1 MDARRGGSTS
11 DSSSDAGE
19 ADAAEQRVLFRKSS
33 SLASSLSGDVGI
45 YEDEE
50 EDGDNDLEIEVHR
63 APASCRAQHELRK
76 THSTVA
82 RRLPREV
89 FLCLLQCRMRFRSV
103 ASMAPLLHKQTDTRG
118 AHFSKKKGNQ
128 SGLYILLLFVKRMP
142 VSLVMRASDAPDR
155 VSQPSAATWR

>member
-50 EDGDNDLEIEVHR
+50 EDGDNDLEIEVHI
-63 APASCRAQHELRK
+63 APASCRAQHKLRK
-76 THSTVA
+76 MHSTVA

-89 FLCLLQCRMRFRSV
+89 FVCLLTVPHALPFRRKHG
-103 ASMAPLLHKQTDTRG
+103 AAPPQTNRHTRSTL
-118 AHFSKKKGNQ
+118 FKKKWQ
-128 SGLYILLLFVKRMP
+128 SIWSAHSPSLCKAHSCLLGH
-142 VSLVMRASDAPDR
+142 ASE
-155 VSQPSAATWR
+155 